1 MKKKLDKIITI
12 ILTVVMLT
20 ATIIPQNVGAENSIS
35 PYLLNT
41 DKCVCSF
48 SASTGTAYVNVTY
61 DAKVDVF
68 SHAKISVKIP
78 KRFLGIFWSTVDIG
92 YTDNEW
98 IAYNYDT
105 DGYFSN
111 SFPLEDTG
119 TYRAVFTV
127 EIYGKDGSVDTI
139 EDKITSTYD

>member
-1 MKKKLDKIITI
+1 MKKRIFKLIVTLLVLSTLCTTVLPLFASASDSITPYYNNCSRCSCAFNAASGSADVYVSYTGI
-12 ILTVVMLT
+12 TSNFSQAKLTV
-20 ATIIPQNVGAENSIS
+20 
-35 PYLLNT
+35 
-41 DKCVCSF
+41 
-48 SASTGTAYVNVTY
+48 
-61 DAKVDVF
+61 
-68 SHAKISVKIP
+68 KIQ
-78 KRFLGIFWSTVDIG
+78 KRFLGLFWSTVDIG

-98 IAYNYDT
+98 VAYNSSLSGEFY
-105 DGYFSN
+105 N

>member
-1 MKKKLDKIITI
+1 MKI
-12 ILTVVMLT
+12 
-20 ATIIPQNVGAENSIS
+20 Q
-35 PYLLNT
+35 
-41 DKCVCSF
+41 
-48 SASTGTAYVNVTY
+48 
-61 DAKVDVF
+61 
-68 SHAKISVKIP
+68 

-98 IAYNYDT
+98 IAYCYDLNGT
-105 DGYFSN
+105 VYN

>member
-1 MKKKLDKIITI
+1 M
-12 ILTVVMLT
+12 
-20 ATIIPQNVGAENSIS
+20 
-35 PYLLNT
+35 
-41 DKCVCSF
+41 
-48 SASTGTAYVNVTY
+48 TY

>member
-1 MKKKLDKIITI
+1 MKRITK
-12 ILTVVMLT
+12 ILTLLLTSVVLC
-20 ATIIPQNVGAENSIS
+20 ASVLPIFASAENAVS
-35 PYLLNT
+35 PR
-41 DKCVCSF
+41 
-48 SASTGTAYVNVTY
+48 YVNANDCRMYFTTSNGVASAAVTY
-61 DAKVDVF
+61 NAKSDVF
-68 SHAKISVKIP
+68 SYATITVKIQ

-98 IAYNYDT
+98 IAYCYDLNGT
-105 DGYFSN
+105 VYN

>member
-1 MKKKLDKIITI
+1 MKKKLAKLTITL
-12 ILTVVMLT
+12 LTVAILC
-20 ATIIPQNVGAENSIS
+20 ANVLPLFASAESVITPRYSNCYDCTCYFVANS
-35 PYLLNT
+35 
-41 DKCVCSF
+41 
-48 SASTGTAYVNVTY
+48 GQAYVSVTY
-61 DAKVDVF
+61 TGNSSTFSYAK
-68 SHAKISVKIP
+68 STVKLQ